1 MRTKFYH
8 IEGLTDKEVVKS
20 AAVRVDG
27 EFHCHSYAPFN
38 GVDCNDECIVPG
50 YAALTGTEL

>member
-38 GVDCNDECIVPG
+38 GVDCNDECIVPEDKNG
-50 YAALTGTEL
+50 